1 MISTVATHQLL
12 SLRRQ
17 RLFLAALGM
26 FVAMTAAAGVLGWS
40 SHNTIVR
47 VYDQAVKL
55 LAAQGQPAPPNPFL
69 LKPELSML
77 SNMVVYIPLL
87 GALLALL
94 IGHLSVADDESSGL
108 GRLIFSR
115 RVSRTGYTLG
125 KIAAIAISLAA
136 ILVVAM
142 AVSVVSLVMV
152 NQSAPTFA
160 VAGRLGLFYSLSW
173 LYLMVFALVGMA
185 TALLN
190 RRRSLGLLAALG
202 VWLVITFAIPQ
213 FTSGLRP
220 TASLNPI
227 ADPVGTSQRFFQ
239 ITAVARPISIAEQYR
254 AASGQILA
262 TSPAEPVLDTL
273 LRAVSVAVVAV
284 ALAAAV
290 VVLVRRHD
298 FSRNSNG
305 E

>member
-1 MISTVATHQLL
+1 MISTVASQQLL

-17 RLFLAALGM
+17 RVFLAALGL

-55 LAAQGQPAPPNPFL
+55 LASQGKPAPANPFL
-69 LKPELSML
+69 LKPELSLL
-77 SNMVVYIPLL
+77 SNMIVYIPLL

-94 IGHLSVADDESSGL
+94 LGHLSVADDESTGL

-115 RVSRTGYTLG
+115 RISRTGYAVG
-125 KIAAIAISLAA
+125 KIAAAATSLAL
-136 ILVVAM
+136 ILLA
-142 AVSVVSLVMV
+142 ALAVSLVSLVVV
-152 NQSAPTFA
+152 NQTVPTLP
-160 VAGRLGLFYSLSW
+160 VVTRLGLFYGLSW
-173 LYLMVFALVGMA
+173 LYLMVFALVGMGM
-185 TALLN
+185 ALVN
-190 RRRSLGLLAALG
+190 RRRSLGLLGAMG

-227 ADPVGTSQRFFQ
+227 VDPVGTSQRFFQ
-239 ITAVARPISIAEQYR
+239 ITAVARPISIAEQYK
-254 AASGQILA
+254 AVSGQILA
-262 TSPAEPVLDTL
+262 TAPPEPLTQTL
-273 LRAVSVAVVAV
+273 LRVVPIAAV
-284 ALAAAV
+284 AAAFAAAV
-290 VVLVRRHD
+290 IVLVRRHD
-298 FSRNSNG
+298 FSRSSNG